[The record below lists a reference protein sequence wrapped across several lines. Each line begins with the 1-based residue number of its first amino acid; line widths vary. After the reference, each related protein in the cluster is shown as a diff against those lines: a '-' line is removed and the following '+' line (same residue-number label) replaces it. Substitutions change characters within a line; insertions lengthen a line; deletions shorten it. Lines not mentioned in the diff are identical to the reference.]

1 MFNIEH
7 VSLTELEAGLGNICQ
22 SPKNEGTLKMIVR
35 RPDEDEREVVESA
48 ELDLQEGL
56 IGDNWKARGSKH
68 SPDGSANTEAQI
80 TVMNARTIS
89 LIAQS
94 EECWS
99 LAGDQLYI
107 DMDLGDENVPPGTRL
122 AIGSAVIEI
131 SSKPHTGCGK
141 FTARFGSDATKFV
154 NSPAGRQ
161 LHLRG
166 VNTKIVQAGTVRV
179 GDVIRKV

>member
-1 MFNIEH
+1 MFNMEH
-7 VSLTELEAGLGNICQ
+7 VSLTELEAGLDNIRQ

>member
-1 MFNIEH
+1 MFNMEH
-7 VSLTELEAGLGNICQ
+7 VSLTELEAGLDNIRQ

-154 NSPAGRQ
+154 NSPAAEPPG
-161 LHLRG
+161 
-166 VNTKIVQAGTVRV
+166 
-179 GDVIRKV
+179 